1 MKTNETNKKVYVAP
15 TLEVVEVELE
25 EGIAQTSGGAGTSS
39 IDTFS
44 RGFTDGAGDSATGEG
59 E

>member
-25 EGIAQTSGGAGTSS
+25 EGIAQTSGGAAAKAPG
-39 IDTFS
+39 IDS
-44 RGFTDGAGDSATGEG
+44 WGDGGSADGNGEAF
-59 E
+59 